1 MTGFPPTLQAHRLEI
16 RGGAEG
22 TDLQIGV
29 HRTRK
34 RCRRGLAPPA
44 TAGMLP
50 GCHRWGA
57 RRHGGRP
64 PPGTRAVEGEERRR
78 RGLTLPQQGEDRHRL
93 RFDAGE
99 RRTRGAPSPPLV
111 GAGGI

>member
-29 HRTRK
+29 HRTRE

-44 TAGMLP
+44 TAGRLP
-50 GCHRWGA
+50 G
-57 RRHGGRP
+57 
-64 PPGTRAVEGEERRR
+64 
-78 RGLTLPQQGEDRHRL
+78 RHR
-93 RFDAGE
+93 
-99 RRTRGAPSPPLV
+99 
-111 GAGGI
+111 

>member
-29 HRTRK
+29 HRTRE

-50 GCHRWGA
+50 GRHRWGA

-64 PPGTRAVEGEERRR
+64 PPGTHAAAAG
-78 RGLTLPQQGEDRHRL
+78 RGPP
-93 RFDAGE
+93 
-99 RRTRGAPSPPLV
+99 PSPLRCRGTEDPRSTVAASCGCRGDL
-111 GAGGI
+111 

>member
-1 MTGFPPTLQAHRLEI
+1 MHAEVKLEIRNQQNQNQIETIYSYMTGFPPTLQAHRLEI

-29 HRTRK
+29 HRTRE

-50 GCHRWGA
+50 G
-57 RRHGGRP
+57 
-64 PPGTRAVEGEERRR
+64 
-78 RGLTLPQQGEDRHRL
+78 RHR
-93 RFDAGE
+93 
-99 RRTRGAPSPPLV
+99 
-111 GAGGI
+111 

>member
-29 HRTRK
+29 HRTRE
-34 RCRRGLAPPA
+34 RCCRGLAPPA

-50 GCHRWGA
+50 GCHR
-57 RRHGGRP
+57 
-64 PPGTRAVEGEERRR
+64 
-78 RGLTLPQQGEDRHRL
+78 
-93 RFDAGE
+93 
-99 RRTRGAPSPPLV
+99 
-111 GAGGI
+111 